1 MGFKCGIIGLPNV
14 GKSTLFNALTK
25 SSIPANNFPFCTIEP
40 NLGKITVPDKRITDI
55 QAIVNAAKVIPTTI
69 DIVDIAGLVKG
80 ASKGEGLGN
89 AFLSNIREMNAL
101 AHVVRCFEDDN
112 VTHVDGSIDPLRDA
126 EIINLELIFADIE
139 TVNKRITKCEKL
151 LKTNNKDN
159 LFELTVLKNIL
170 ERLELG
176 KFLDMNS
183 YDEEELKIIKR
194 FQLLTSK
201 PVFYIANIDD
211 SDKSKEN
218 FNKLI
223 DFASSE
229 NIKVI
234 PTSVKIEHEISLLD
248 DEELEEYIE
257 LLEID
262 EPVVNKIIIEGYKI
276 LGLQTF
282 FTAGPNELRAWTTK
296 VNSTAPEAAGVIH
309 TDFQKGFIK
318 AEVVAFEDFI
328 THQGELGSKEAGKLR
343 MEGKEYLI
351 KDGDVVHFKFN
362 V

>member
-218 FNKLI
+218 LNKLI

-318 AEVVAFEDFI
+318 AEVIAFEDFI

-343 MEGKEYLI
+343 IEGKEYLI

>member
-218 FNKLI
+218 LNKLI

-318 AEVVAFEDFI
+318 AEVIAFEDFI

-343 MEGKEYLI
+343 VEGKEYLI

>member
-89 AFLSNIREMNAL
+89 ALLSNSREMNAR

-139 TVNKRITKCEKL
+139 TVTKRITKCEKL

-159 LFELTVLKNIL
+159 LFELSVLKNIL

-183 YDEEELKIIKR
+183 YEEEELKIIKR

-218 FNKLI
+218 LNKLI
-223 DFASSE
+223 DFA
-229 NIKVI
+229 
-234 PTSVKIEHEISLLD
+234 
-248 DEELEEYIE
+248 
-257 LLEID
+257 
-262 EPVVNKIIIEGYKI
+262 
-276 LGLQTF
+276 LGKF
-282 FTAGPNELRAWTTK
+282 GDGFN
-296 VNSTAPEAAGVIH
+296 GV
-309 TDFQKGFIK
+309 
-318 AEVVAFEDFI
+318 
-328 THQGELGSKEAGKLR
+328 L
-343 MEGKEYLI
+343 
-351 KDGDVVHFKFN
+351 
-362 V
+362 